1 MWQYHDFS
9 YDYIKVL
16 NMAFSFAVA
25 STVAYPAYFT
35 REMVDIWP
43 KERGGHCTWDNS
55 YRKCFKWQ
63 VDNMDMLYYNYFSG
77 YWRWVRTYGF
87 LYLGALWL
95 ADNYGMMSNGNE
107 TFNGLEVINPIFVE
121 SS

>member
-1 MWQYHDFS
+1 M
-9 YDYIKVL
+9 L
-16 NMAFSFAVA
+16 NMGFSFAVA
-25 STVAYPAYFT
+25 STMAYPAYFT

-63 VDNMDMLYYNYFSG
+63 IDNMDVLYYNYFSG
-77 YWRWVRTYGF
+77 YWRWVRQYGV